1 MDFLVLYMVNDGLFV
16 KDFRVFKLVW
26 NIKDE
31 FEYLNLV
38 WFDGDRV
45 DIIVWVVDIFDKIL
59 DEIVIIYKDV
69 ILLVIENLWLMWG
82 DRLNISVYSVEDF
95 VEMM

>member
-1 MDFLVLYMVNDGLFV
+1 M
-16 KDFRVFKLVW
+16 
-26 NIKDE
+26 
-31 FEYLNLV
+31 NLV

-69 ILLVIENLWLMWG
+69 IFLVIENLWLIRG
-82 DRLNISVYSVEDF
+82 DRLNISVYSLEDF

>member
-1 MDFLVLYMVNDGLFV
+1 MVNDGLFV

-69 ILLVIENLWLMWG
+69 ILLVIENLWLM
-82 DRLNISVYSVEDF
+82 
-95 VEMM
+95 

>member
-69 ILLVIENLWLMWG
+69 ILLVIENLWLM
-82 DRLNISVYSVEDF
+82 
-95 VEMM
+95 

>member
-1 MDFLVLYMVNDGLFV
+1 MVNDSFFV